1 MTAAGRAGAA
11 HAFTVTAYVLAA
23 IAAAAGVV
31 SALRANGALANA
43 TLSSVE

>member
-1 MTAAGRAGAA
+1 
-11 HAFTVTAYVLAA
+11 VTCFVLAG

-31 SALRANGALANA
+31 SALRSNGALAEA

>member
-1 MTAAGRAGAA
+1 MTQAAQAGAQ

-23 IAAAAGVV
+23 IAAAAGLV
-31 SALRANGALANA
+31 SALRANGSLATA